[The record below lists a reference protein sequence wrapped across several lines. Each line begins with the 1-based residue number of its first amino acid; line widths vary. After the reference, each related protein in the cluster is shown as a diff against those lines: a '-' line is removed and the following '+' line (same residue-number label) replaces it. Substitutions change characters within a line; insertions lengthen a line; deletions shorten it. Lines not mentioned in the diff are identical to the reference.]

1 MNCSVLLLNMFD
13 FGEGPTT
20 RASIRGAKSEDFSTP
35 MKYITRAALRRASES
50 EEAQADV
57 FGGFPKLAKPKEDN
71 SQKLGQSRSSSA
83 SKQENNFSEDE
94 GFGSPTILP
103 TIPPILARPHHQLSQ
118 AWSLWYNRGD
128 PSLTWAENQKV
139 VGTMRTAEEFW
150 QLQQLLSPPSSL
162 PAGVDLAL
170 FRAGVSPDWE
180 DAANITGGRWL
191 ARREHRQVDD
201 AWLNL
206 LLFLIGEHADMRGEL
221 VTGAVVS
228 VRKAGDRLALWI
240 SEADNL
246 ETVVKVGRSV
256 KERLGLRRQERLRF
270 SLHREE
276 KKRFETGG
284 DRTDAILL

>member
-1 MNCSVLLLNMFD
+1 MLD

-20 RASIRGAKSEDFSTP
+20 RSSTRGAKSEIFATP
-35 MKYITRAALRRASES
+35 MKYVTRAALHKASEY
-50 EEAQADV
+50 EETKADALR
-57 FGGFPKLAKPKEDN
+57 GLPKLAKPNEDN
-71 SQKLGQSRSSSA
+71 YSKRGQSRSSSVL
-83 SKQENNFSEDE
+83 SEQGRNLSIHSDDE

-103 TIPPILARPHHQLSQ
+103 SIPSILARPHHQLSQ
-118 AWSLWYNRGD
+118 VWSLWYNRGD

-150 QLQQLLSPPSSL
+150 QLQQLLCPPSSL

-180 DAANITGGRWL
+180 DEANIAGGRWV
-191 ARREHRQVDD
+191 ARREHRQADD
-201 AWLNL
+201 VWLNL
-206 LLFLIGEHADMRGEL
+206 LLFLIGKHVDMRGEL

-246 ETVVKVGRSV
+246 ETVVKVGRLA

-270 SLHREE
+270 SIHREE

-284 DRTDAILL
+284 ERNDAILL

>member
-1 MNCSVLLLNMFD
+1 MFE

-20 RASIRGAKSEDFSTP
+20 RSSIRSAKTEDFSTP
-35 MKYITRAALRRASES
+35 MKYITRAALHRASES
-50 EEAQADV
+50 EETKADV
-57 FGGFPKLAKPKEDN
+57 LEGLPKASKQKEDDC
-71 SQKLGQSRSSSA
+71 SKLTQSRSSSV
-83 SKQENNFSEDE
+83 FSEQERNLSTLSDDE

-103 TIPPILARPHHQLSQ
+103 SIPSILARPHHQLSQ

-128 PSLTWAENQKV
+128 PSLSWAENQKV

-150 QLQQLLSPPSSL
+150 QMQQLLCPPSSL

-170 FRAGVSPDWE
+170 FRAGVLPDWE
-180 DAANITGGRWL
+180 DAANIAGGRWM
-191 ARREHRQVDD
+191 ARREHRQADD

-206 LLFLIGEHADMRGEL
+206 LFFLIGEHADMEGEV

-240 SEADNL
+240 READNL
-246 ETVVKVGRSV
+246 ETVVKVGRSM

-284 DRTDAILL
+284 ERTDAILL

>member
-1 MNCSVLLLNMFD
+1 MFD

-20 RASIRGAKSEDFSTP
+20 RASIRGAKSEAFSTP

-50 EEAQADV
+50 EETKADV
-57 FGGFPKLAKPKEDN
+57 LGGLPKLAKLKEDN
-71 SQKLGQSRSSSA
+71 SKKVGQSRSSSA
-83 SKQENNFSEDE
+83 FEQEKNLSTLSEDE

-103 TIPPILARPHHQLSQ
+103 AIPPILARSHHQLSQ

-128 PSLTWAENQKV
+128 PSLTWAENQKM

-150 QLQQLLSPPSSL
+150 QLQQLLCPPSSL
-162 PAGVDLAL
+162 PARVDLAL

-180 DAANITGGRWL
+180 DAANIAGGRWV
-191 ARREHRQVDD
+191 ARREHRQADD

-206 LLFLIGEHADMRGEL
+206 LLFLIGEHTDMRDRL

-240 SEADNL
+240 SDADNL
-246 ETVVKVGRSV
+246 ETVVKVGRSA
-256 KERLGLRRQERLRF
+256 KERLGLRRQDRLRF

-284 DRTDAILL
+284 ERNDAILL